1 MLVELVRRLTAS
13 VVIFYLEGIVHL
25 LLGNNTA
32 HVIVTAQAN
41 QCALALRLN
50 EESVGNVTSTN
61 DAS

>member
-1 MLVELVRRLTAS
+1 MSREEQRVLADKS

-32 HVIVTAQAN
+32 HVISTAQAN

-50 EESVGNVTSTN
+50 EESVSYYTSLM
-61 DAS
+61 S